1 MTPRQFDSTLH
12 DLLVAGVGPDNARR
26 FSAHS
31 GRIERACRL
40 LAAGASRHQIQ
51 ALCRW
56 RGEAALDIY
65 GARINASDYEAWTR
79 RADAATI
86 DSIEVTNLPTID
98 MSAAVASAS
107 ALALELARTPPTA

>member
-1 MTPRQFDSTLH
+1 MAPRHFDTTLH
-12 DLLVAGVGPDNARR
+12 DFLVAGVGAEKAKS

-56 RGEAALDIY
+56 RGEAALDI
-65 GARINASDYEAWTR
+65 
-79 RADAATI
+79 
-86 DSIEVTNLPTID
+86 
-98 MSAAVASAS
+98 
-107 ALALELARTPPTA
+107 

>member
-1 MTPRQFDSTLH
+1 MTPRQYDSTLH
-12 DLLVAGVGPDNARR
+12 DFLVVGVGTDNARR

-65 GARINASDYEAWTR
+65 ARINASDYEAWTR

-107 ALALELARTPPTA
+107 ALALELARTPQTS